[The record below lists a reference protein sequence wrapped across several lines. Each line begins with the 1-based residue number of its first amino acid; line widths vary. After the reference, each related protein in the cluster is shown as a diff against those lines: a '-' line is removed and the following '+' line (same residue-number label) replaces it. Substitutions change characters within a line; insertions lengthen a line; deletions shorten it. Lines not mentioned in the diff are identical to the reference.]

1 MPTVIEIDTNAVE
14 GASTTASMVHGIAS
28 SLFDAA
34 EGQHTAQSKPW
45 TAWPV
50 QSRGDDRL
58 TLRFTWLADDVP
70 MPPAVTTA
78 GASSLRFHRQEMP
91 VQNLSIKHV
100 SYAHLAATPASA
112 THWEIQFHSPTH
124 FSRDGHVNCLADPFL
139 VLSSLTQR
147 WNFFAGVDLAIDST
161 PAALA
166 RTIEIEGFDLQS
178 EEWPGP
184 KGQDRRGTVG
194 GMLWR
199 IAHGDPAQRNH
210 LTTLLTAAEYLGVGK
225 ETTYGFG
232 VVTAQ
237 PNTDRP

>member
-1 MPTVIEIDTNAVE
+1 MIEIDTYAVE
-14 GASTTASMVHGIAS
+14 GAAATASMVHGIAS

-34 EGQHTAQSKPW
+34 EGQHAAQSKPW

-50 QSRGDDRL
+50 QSRSDNHL

-70 MPPAVTTA
+70 LPAAVTAA
-78 GASSLRFHRQEMP
+78 GASSLRFHRQDVP
-91 VQNLSIKHV
+91 VQNLSIKYI
-100 SYAHLAATPASA
+100 SYAQVAAKPASA
-112 THWEIQFHSPTH
+112 AHWKIQFHSPTH

-139 VLSSLTQR
+139 VLSSLSQR
-147 WNFFAGVDLAIDST
+147 WNSFAGTELAIDSS
-161 PAALA
+161 PAALS
-166 RTIEIEGFDLQS
+166 RMIEIKGFDLRS

-184 KGQDRRGTVG
+184 KGQERRGTVG

-199 IAHGDPAQRNH
+199 IAQGDQTLRRH
-210 LTTLLTAAEYLGVGK
+210 LATLLAAAEFLGVGK

-237 PNTDRP
+237 PTSHRG

>member
-1 MPTVIEIDTNAVE
+1 MPTVIEIDTHAVE
-14 GASTTASMVHGIAS
+14 SASTTASMVHGIAS
-28 SLFDAA
+28 SLFDATDD
-34 EGQHTAQSKPW
+34 QHTAQSKPW

-50 QSRGDDRL
+50 QSRGEDHL
-58 TLRFTWLADDVP
+58 TLRFTWLADDLP
-70 MPPAVTTA
+70 LPAAVTTA
-78 GASSLRFHRQEMP
+78 GASSLRFHRQDVP

-100 SYAHLAATPASA
+100 SYAHLAATAEPA

-124 FSRDGHVNCLADPFL
+124 FSRDGHSNCLADPFL

-147 WNFFAGVDLAIDST
+147 WNSFSNADLAIDST
-161 PAALA
+161 PTTLA
-166 RTIEIEGFDLQS
+166 RLIEIEAFDLQS

-199 IAHGDPAQRNH
+199 IVHGDQTQHHH
-210 LTTLLTAAEYLGVGK
+210 LTTLLTAAEFLGVGK

-237 PNTDRP
+237 PTTEIP